1 MKQLRFEFL
10 LEKFIELPVDTEPGI
25 QEELVDYM
33 AYCIIAVHKR
43 ERRKTD
49 DKPSTQE

>member
-1 MKQLRFEFL
+1 MKQLSFKFL
-10 LEKFIELPVDTEPGI
+10 LDKVIELPIDLEPGI
-25 QEELVDYM
+25 KEELVAYM
-33 AYCIIAVHKR
+33 ADCIIAVYKR

>member
-10 LEKFIELPVDTEPGI
+10 LEQFTELSIDLEPRI
-25 QEELVDYM
+25 QEELVAYM
-33 AYCIIAVHKR
+33 ATCIMAVHKR

-49 DKPSTQE
+49 DKSSIQE

>member
-10 LEKFIELPVDTEPGI
+10 LEKVIELPIDPGTRI
-25 QEELVDYM
+25 HEELVAYM
-33 AYCIIAVHKR
+33 VDCIIAVHKR
-43 ERRKTD
+43 KRRKTD

>member
-10 LEKFIELPVDTEPGI
+10 LEKVIELPVDTEPGI
-25 QEELVDYM
+25 QEELVAYM
-33 AYCIIAVHKR
+33 ADCIIAVHKR
-43 ERRKTD
+43 ERRKKD

>member
-10 LEKFIELPVDTEPGI
+10 FDKFIELPIDTEPGI
-25 QEELVDYM
+25 QEELVAYM
-33 AYCIIAVHKR
+33 TDCIIAVYKR

>member
-10 LEKFIELPVDTEPGI
+10 LDKDIKLPIDLEPGI
-25 QEELVDYM
+25 QEELVAYM
-33 AYCIIAVHKR
+33 ADCIIVVYKR